1 MMAALPSL
9 SYAQTSVTFTVSS
22 NTDDADE
29 ESDGTMYIN
38 DGAVYLSGHCGF
50 RFQNVTIPAGATI
63 ISATLEVLGQG
74 TGTTSFS
81 VDLTAQDAD
90 NPSTF
95 TSSNGNISSRSLT
108 SNQTLWS
115 VGSTSFSD
123 GQVITS
129 PNFASSIQEVVD
141 RSGWS
146 SGNSMVVITT
156 PNSGNK
162 ALYARDA
169 GAAAAQKLHVTY
181 TTAGAPN
188 GKTVLLV
195 TADTSLTTEE
205 TARQGQFESWG
216 YTVETIA
223 DGDTE
228 SAFSTALEAADV
240 VYVPQSADA
249 ASLAYK
255 LRTTSVGVVH
265 EGVTSWDDNVGWTT
279 STGQNTNTSS
289 TMTVVD
295 NSHPITEHFSTGTVS
310 IFNSSTASY
319 GSQVVAT
326 VASGASTLATNQG
339 VNSGNPNVLVLET
352 GSTLANTYNGNS
364 TANGRRVRL
373 PYGGSFAFAW
383 SNVSSGGLTMVQKA
397 LAWAAADGLLLHWE
411 LDEGS
416 GTTIA
421 DSTGNGNDAVF
432 DEGTPVWSDGV
443 RGGALEFDGS
453 NDIDSAS
460 SVALPNTGS
469 VSLWYYFPAVP
480 TSKQQLL
487 DGGSLWDVW
496 ADSDGRIYC
505 GFGRNDGSSTPIQSP
520 ASTIQ
525 AGRWMHLVANYD
537 VSTGGFELYIN
548 AELVDSGTTTMS
560 SIPAGTIYGASSFGN
575 ANRMV
580 GKLDDIRIYERM
592 LTQKDVNELYGLIGH
607 WRLDET
613 SGTTAA
619 DSSENDND
627 GTLNNGTT
635 PGADGP
641 YPGAGAYAAAFDGV
655 DDTITVPSDEAYDVT
670 ESVTVATW
678 VRFNQDQED
687 HSSQHSL
694 VGRFSWTNK
703 RGFQLLS
710 DAPNSNTLR
719 FRVFNGTTY
728 RDATWSNA
736 SMQGDRWYHVVGT
749 YDRETIRL
757 YVDGQQV
764 ASQAWTEA
772 IEPEPNKTLT
782 IGSKVAGRQ
791 HGVRLYNRALTGLE
805 VAELHGLVA
814 HWKLNESSGTVADD
828 SSLAENDAA
837 LVGTQGW
844 TAGQDGGGHKFDGSA
859 GDNYFEAPA
868 TSSLEDIVLGSY
880 TLMAYYRPDSVG
892 SQQAIVTKDDGDFG
906 IDYNPSG
913 FFRVD
918 HTLSDDSVIF
928 INSSRSYPVGS
939 FVHVAAV
946 VDIDAGTVKI
956 YIDGVE
962 NDSANY
968 TPGIAGKVFNRAWRL
983 GARHP
988 SGLQADGVIDD
999 VRFYNRA
1006 VSAEDI
1012 ARHANLG
1019 LVARWTLSE
1028 ASGTDAA
1035 DSGDNGYDGTYTGGV
1050 ALDQDEPHPGMP
1062 APTFDGVDDEVTLPA
1077 IQASFTAGLTI
1088 AAWIRPDET
1097 LSAGQFNEIF
1107 ELSNGSQ
1114 VDQILL
1120 SYGGATGLQLYLT
1133 DTADGSTL
1141 RTIEDNDSF
1150 VAGQWVHCVAVVDP
1164 SGNATL
1170 YRNGQVTKSGFFTS
1184 LPTNVLRSTAM
1195 IGKSSFGD
1203 RFKGGIQ
1210 DVRLYNYGLTQA
1222 EVNKLYGLVGHWDF
1236 EEGSG
1241 TTAAEKSGN
1250 ASNAD
1255 FNTGTPA
1262 WVAGVRGTAL
1272 EFDGTNDARTAETFD
1287 PPERG
1292 AVSMWFRSDGPPT
1305 SRQRPWGLGGDYE
1318 MWQDTDGLVS
1328 MDVSVDGFQGG
1339 FITTDPLYAKGRWY
1353 HLVAQYD
1360 SADESY
1366 EIYIDGALH
1375 KSGVSTRDI
1384 KKQAANYLSFGTR
1397 TGSSQR
1403 FTGAI
1408 DDFRIYNRWLSIG
1421 EVAKQYGLVGW
1432 WRMEEGSGSTVSDS
1446 SGAGNHGAFVG
1457 AGGWSTNAK
1466 EASGSIELDGTNHV
1480 EIPSLILSEGSGTI
1494 AGWARL
1500 TDNDSYGSELISL
1513 GNHFGIRIDSTR
1525 SGQGSY
1531 GYTYNG
1537 SNWNDVKPN
1546 IYHEGA
1552 GWHHFVL
1559 VANDEDLTRK
1569 FYIDGVLQET
1579 ITASGP
1585 LVMSGQDSTTLIGSK
1600 GSNYDFTGQ
1609 IDDVRVYNRAID
1621 PTEVR
1626 TLYFGQEVFGP
1637 RIVKWIEVANP

>member
-1 MMAALPSL
+1 MFARRLLLAVLATSFAPTFATATTYYVRVDGNNSNTGTGPETSNAWATVSYAASQSL
-9 SYAQTSVTFTVSS
+9 SPGDVVLIKAGTYTAGLSPSSSGTAAGHISYIGDVSATVTGWNPGEVFIKPSSERALTLSSDNYLKFQGIQFIGNTSDVVLISSSSDLEFTNCSLSHGNRGLITSNGSAVLVNCLISENSNGGVVASGGTVNLYHCTIAANGSSGAQFVGTTAEVENSIIADNAQWGLRVTGGSVTHTYNLLFGNGGGAFSGTSASTGELFVDPQFVSS
-22 NTDDADE
+22 DDFHLRSTSPALNAGITLSIDE
-29 ESDGTMYIN
+29 DFHGNPRPYS
-38 DGAVYLSGHCGF
+38 SG
-50 RFQNVTIPAGATI
+50 
-63 ISATLEVLGQG
+63 
-74 TGTTSFS
+74 
-81 VDLTAQDAD
+81 VDM
-90 NPSTF
+90 
-95 TSSNGNISSRSLT
+95 GYHEH
-108 SNQTLWS
+108 
-115 VGSTSFSD
+115 GST
-123 GQVITS
+123 
-129 PNFASSIQEVVD
+129 
-141 RSGWS
+141 RSG
-146 SGNSMVVITT
+146 
-156 PNSGNK
+156 
-162 ALYARDA
+162 
-169 GAAAAQKLHVTY
+169 
-181 TTAGAPN
+181 
-188 GKTVLLV
+188 TVLLMV
-195 TADTSLTTEE
+195 TDDGGYFNEQERLRKST
-205 TARQGQFESWG
+205 FESWG
-216 YTVETIA
+216 YAVTGIEEVAPQSEYDA
-223 DGDTE
+223 
-228 SAFSTALEAADV
+228 AVATAQV
-240 VYVPQSADA
+240 VYLPEDVDA
-249 ASLAYK
+249 GAFGHK
-255 LRTTSVGVVH
+255 LREATIGVVN
-265 EGVTSWDDNVGWTT
+265 EEVALAEEFGFASASFQPSDTPSLDI
-279 STGQNTNTSS
+279 
-289 TMTVVD
+289 VD
-295 NSHPITEHFSTGTVS
+295 NSHYITSPFSTGT
-310 IFNSSTASY
+310 ITF
-319 GSQVVAT
+319 AT
-326 VASGASTLATNQG
+326 S
-339 VNSGNPNVLVLET
+339 
-352 GSTLANTYNGNS
+352 
-364 TANGRRVRL
+364 
-373 PYGGSFAFAW
+373 
-383 SNVSSGGLTMVQKA
+383 
-397 LAWAAADGLLLHWE
+397 AADIGALTNTNAPGLQVLGNWGSSHGLAV
-411 LDEGS
+411 LDEGATLVNTYAGS
-416 GTTIA
+416 NEALGKRVVVGL
-421 DSTGNGNDAVF
+421 SNDF
-432 DEGTPVWSDGV
+432 DWSDLAEDGFIVV
-443 RGGALEFDGS
+443 RRSLEW
-453 NDIDSAS
+453 ATT
-460 SVALPNTGS
+460 ANTGS
-469 VSLWYYFPAVP
+469 SLV
-480 TSKQQLL
+480 
-487 DGGSLWDVW
+487 
-496 ADSDGRIYC
+496 
-505 GFGRNDGSSTPIQSP
+505 
-520 ASTIQ
+520 
-525 AGRWMHLVANYD
+525 
-537 VSTGGFELYIN
+537 
-548 AELVDSGTTTMS
+548 
-560 SIPAGTIYGASSFGN
+560 
-575 ANRMV
+575 
-580 GKLDDIRIYERM
+580 
-592 LTQKDVNELYGLIGH
+592 GH
-607 WRLDET
+607 WKLDET
-613 SGTTAA
+613 IGTTAA
-619 DSSENDND
+619 DSSETEND

-655 DDTITVPSDEAYDVT
+655 DDTITVPSDTAYDLA
-670 ESVTVATW
+670 ESVTVSTW

-764 ASQAWTEA
+764 ASQGWTEA
-772 IEPEPNKTLT
+772 IEPEPNKELT

-791 HGVRLYNRALTGLE
+791 HDVRLYNRALTGLE

-968 TPGIAGKVFNRAWRL
+968 TPGVAGKVFNRAWRL

-1019 LVARWTLSE
+1019 LVAHWTLSE

-1050 ALDQDEPHPGMP
+1050 TLDQDEPHPGTP
-1062 APTFDGVDDEVTLPA
+1062 APTFDGIDDEVTLPA
-1077 IQASFTAGLTI
+1077 IDASFSSGLTI

-1097 LSAGQFNEIF
+1097 LNAGQFNEVF

-1141 RTIEDNDSF
+1141 RTIEDNTSF
-1150 VAGQWVHCVAVVDP
+1150 AAGQWVHCVAVVDS

-1184 LPTNVLRSTAM
+1184 LPTTVLRSTAT

-1203 RFKGGIQ
+1203 RFKGSIQ
-1210 DVRLYNYGLTQA
+1210 DVRLYNYGLSAA
-1222 EVNKLYGLVGHWDF
+1222 EVNELYGLVGRWDF
-1236 EEGSG
+1236 DEGSG
-1241 TTAAEKSGN
+1241 TTIAESTGN
-1250 ASNAD
+1250 ASDAS

-1262 WVAGVRGTAL
+1262 WVDGIRGKAL
-1272 EFDGTNDARTAETFD
+1272 EFDGTNDARTTGTIE

-1292 AVSMWFRSDGPPT
+1292 AISMWFRSSGPPA
-1305 SRQRPWGLGGDYE
+1305 SRQRLWGIGADYE
-1318 MWQDTDGLVS
+1318 MWQDNDGLVS
-1328 MDVSVDGFQGG
+1328 MDVATDGYQGG
-1339 FITTDPLYAKGRWY
+1339 FITTSPLYDEGRWY

-1360 SADESY
+1360 SETESY
-1366 EIYIDGALH
+1366 EIYIDGVLH

-1384 KKQAANYLSFGTR
+1384 KQQAANYLSFGTR

-1403 FTGAI
+1403 FAGAL
-1408 DDFRIYNRWLSIG
+1408 DNFRIYNRWLSLG
-1421 EVAKQYGLVGW
+1421 EIAEQYGLVGW
-1432 WRMEEGSGSTVSDS
+1432 WRMEETSGSVVADS
-1446 SGAGNHGAFVG
+1446 SGVGNHGTVVG
-1457 AGGWSTNAK
+1457 TSDWSTDSR
-1466 EASGSIELDGTNHV
+1466 EANGSIELDGTNYV
-1480 EIPSLILSEGSGTI
+1480 QINGFPVDRFGNEFDGVSI
-1494 AGWARL
+1494 AGWAKL
-1500 TDNDSYGSELISL
+1500 TAADTDGATLLSEGDHVSLTLDSL
-1513 GNHFGIRIDSTR
+1513 GGAVGSRRRASDWDTVQTNREYEN
-1525 SGQGSY
+1525 SGWY
-1531 GYTYNG
+1531 
-1537 SNWNDVKPN
+1537 
-1546 IYHEGA
+1546 
-1552 GWHHFVL
+1552 HFVYTH
-1559 VANDEDLTRK
+1559 DEWTNEMK
-1569 FYIDGVLQET
+1569 IYVDGVLQATDSFIGTTTWTGLGEHT
-1579 ITASGP
+1579 YLGRHGNSG
-1585 LVMSGQDSTTLIGSK
+1585 LTK
-1600 GSNYDFTGQ
+1600 DFTGLL
-1609 IDDVRVYNRAID
+1609 DDVRIYNRAIV
-1621 PTEVR
+1621 PAEVR
-1626 TLYFGQEVFGP
+1626 TLYYGQEVFGP